1 MAEPAKSLRDPRID
15 FFRGIA
21 LVMIFI
27 NHIPGQIY
35 ENFTSRNFGMS
46 DAAEA
51 FVFMA
56 GVSAAL
62 AYGPRLAGGLN
73 WPGLRKV
80 WHRAWTLYLVHVFTA
95 AWAIA
100 IVAGAALWF
109 GADAMLTRNA
119 FRPLTTEP
127 LAFLVGIPALTHQLG
142 YVNILPMYAVLLIGA
157 PFLIRLGQRSPRG
170 LLAFAIGFW
179 VLVGTF
185 RLDLPNYP
193 FKGGWFFNPLAWQ
206 ILFSLGLLTGLALR
220 RGQRFVPV
228 KRWLGWLAGGY
239 LALCAFWVNSPLLM
253 EGLGHVSWQLQQ
265 WNVPFYI
272 AGFDKTYVSAPLL
285 LHILALAYVL
295 SLPGIVPRIAASRWG
310 WPLRVL
316 GSQALPV
323 FATGTILAIL
333 GQAIKE
339 VHPAGTLQDTALIA
353 GGLTLQFA
361 LAYIRDR
368 IKPKK
373 PAALHPAAGGA
384 APDAA
389 HAQRAA

>member
-15 FFRGIA
+15 FFRGVA

-35 ENFTSRNFGMS
+35 EHFTSRNFGMS

-62 AYGPRLAGGLN
+62 AYGPRLIDGLN
-73 WPGLRKV
+73 WAALRKV
-80 WHRAWTLYLVHVFTA
+80 WHRAWTLYLVHIFTA

-100 IVAGAALWF
+100 IVSAAALWF
-109 GADAMLTRNA
+109 GAEEMLTKNA

-127 LAFLVGIPALTHQLG
+127 LAFLIGIATLGHQLG
-142 YVNILPMYAVLLIGA
+142 YVNILPMYAVLLLGA

-193 FKGGWFFNPLAWQ
+193 FKGGWFFNPFAWQ

-220 RGQRFVPV
+220 RGERFVPV

-239 LALCAFWVNSPLLM
+239 LVLCAFWVNSPMLM

-272 AGFDKTYVSAPLL
+272 AGFDKTYVSAPRL
-285 LHILALAYVL
+285 LHVLALAYVL
-295 SLPGIVPRIAASRWG
+295 SLPGIVPRFAGSRLAE
-310 WPLRVL
+310 PLRIL
-316 GSQALPV
+316 GRHSLPV
-323 FATGTILAIL
+323 FATGTILAIF
-333 GQAIKE
+333 GQAVKA
-339 VHPAGTLQDTALIA
+339 VHPAGTLQDTALIL
-353 GGLTLQFA
+353 GGLAIQYGLA
-361 LAYIRDR
+361 LIRER

-373 PAALHPAAGGA
+373 PVALAAQSA
-384 APDAA
+384 DAA
-389 HAQRAA
+389 AQDRRAA